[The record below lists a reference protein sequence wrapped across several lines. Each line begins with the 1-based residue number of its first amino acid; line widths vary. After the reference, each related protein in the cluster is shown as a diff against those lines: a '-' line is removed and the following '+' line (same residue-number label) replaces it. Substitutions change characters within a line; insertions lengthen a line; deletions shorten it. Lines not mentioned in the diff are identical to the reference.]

1 MMKMNN
7 RIKEVTER
15 IKERSKSTRE
25 AYLKL
30 MKDAEQSNV
39 TRGDLA
45 CGNLAHAFA
54 ACAED
59 EKMDLSGN
67 SKPNLA
73 IITAYNDML
82 SAHKTY
88 EDYPPKL
95 RASARKYGA
104 VAQVASGV
112 PAMCDGVTQGQVG
125 MELSLFSRDV
135 IALATAVGLSHQMF
149 DAAMCLGICDKI
161 VPGMMIG
168 ALRFGHLPFIFIP
181 GGPMESG
188 ITNEEKAHFRRE
200 YAAGRIGRE
209 ELLKAE
215 AASYHSAGTCT
226 FYGTANSNQMLME
239 IMGVHLPGASFVTPG
254 TPLREALNDYAV
266 RRLTEITAQ
275 SNSFTPLYQVITEES
290 IVNAIVGLAATGG
303 STNHTLHLNAIARAA
318 GIIINW
324 DDFNDI
330 SEEVPL
336 LTRVYPNG
344 SADINHFQAC
354 GGMAFLIKTL
364 RIGGYLNENVKTAVG
379 EGLEAYTKEPF
390 IADGDL
396 HWRETPDHSLDL
408 NVLRGVE
415 APFAKTGGLKLLQGN
430 LGRSIIKVSAVKE
443 EHQYVKAPAVV
454 FEDQKDVITAFKK
467 GELNRDVVV
476 VVRNQGAHSI
486 GMPELHQLTPTLT
499 LLQNQGY
506 NVALVTD
513 GRMSGAS
520 GKVPAAIHLSPEAAK
535 GGAIAKIRTGDIITL
550 DAVNGTLNCE
560 NLEEVS
566 NREAIVIAQEGSFGV
581 GRELFN
587 RLRPLVTESEDGASY
602 IL

>member
-1 MMKMNN
+1 MQMNN

-15 IKERSKSTRE
+15 IKERSKPTRD

-30 MKDAEQSNV
+30 MKEAEQSSV

-95 RASARKYGA
+95 RAAARKYGA

-215 AASYHSAGTCT
+215 SASYHSAGTCT

-266 RRLTEITAQ
+266 KRLTEITAQ
-275 SNSFTPLYQVITEES
+275 SKNFTPLYEVITEES

-324 DDFNDI
+324 DDFHDI
-330 SEEVPL
+330 SEQVPL

-364 RIGGYLNENVKTAVG
+364 RKGGYLNENVKTAVG
-379 EGLEAYTKEPF
+379 EGLDAYTKEPF
-390 IADGDL
+390 LKDGDL
-396 HWRETPDHSLDL
+396 SWRNSPDQSLDL
-408 NVLRGVE
+408 SVLRGIDD
-415 APFAKTGGLKLLQGN
+415 PFAKTGGLKLLKGN

-443 EHQYVKAPAVV
+443 EHQYVQAPAMV

-467 GELNRDVVV
+467 GELNKDVVV

-506 NVALVTD
+506 KVALVTD

-535 GGAIAKIRTGDIITL
+535 GGAIAKIRTGDVITL

-560 NLEEVS
+560 QFEAVS
-566 NREAIVIAQEGSFGV
+566 QREPIVSAPEASFGV